1 MKYSFRK
8 SAFEKEKSYELTK
21 EGIKVVDH
29 EGKESLVE
37 YTAILRVNPAFVST
51 KSNSFYQCTL
61 KLKNGESVLLKSQH
75 YVGLANFEDRNEPY
89 VNFVKGLHKILS
101 TANPDIEYKKG
112 IGRIAYLASMLL
124 FVIAGI
130 AFPIVAIA
138 MLIGGKWL
146 YGGIALVS
154 SVLLIFRMVNYSKR
168 NKPGTYMP
176 DAMPDT
182 LLPSLN

>member
-8 SAFEKEKSYELTK
+8 SAFEKEKSYELTTD
-21 EGIKVVDH
+21 GIRIVDH

-75 YVGLANFEDRNEPY
+75 YVGLANFEDRNESY

-101 TANPDIEYKKG
+101 TANPGIEYKKG
-112 IGRIAYLASMLL
+112 IGKLAYLASMLL
-124 FVIAGI
+124 FVIAGV

-138 MLIGGKWL
+138 MLIGGQLL
-146 YGGIALVS
+146 YGGIALLAS
-154 SVLLIFRMVNYSKR
+154 ILLIFRMINYSKR
-168 NKPGTYMP
+168 NKPGTYTP
-176 DAMPDT
+176 DALPDT